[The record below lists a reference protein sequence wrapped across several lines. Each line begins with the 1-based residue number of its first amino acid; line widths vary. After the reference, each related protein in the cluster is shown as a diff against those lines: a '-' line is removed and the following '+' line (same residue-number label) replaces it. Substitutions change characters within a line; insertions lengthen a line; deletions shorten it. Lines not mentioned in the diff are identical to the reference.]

1 MILMFIAMQKPV
13 YFSHTC
19 RGITYYI
26 LVIFIDKGTPNMS
39 ISIVILAAGKGS
51 RMKSTTPKVLHEISG
66 KSMLFH
72 AIDAGQKISDDIT
85 VVLYHQAPR
94 VQKAIES
101 NYQNINFHLQDAE
114 QFPGT
119 GGAMKGVKTKYE
131 KTLIL
136 NGDMPLITQ
145 DSLLALTG
153 GNADINMSVIKLD
166 NPHGYGRVL
175 ISNEKVQEIV
185 EQKDCNEAQL
195 TTKTVN
201 AGIYCVKTE
210 LLNRYIPL
218 LSNENAQKEYY
229 LTDIV
234 KMAVDENKTVS
245 PIYVQ
250 EEEFKGVNS
259 KLDLADAEII
269 MQNRIKKE
277 LMEQGVSMRFPHS
290 IYIDCRATFEGECIL
305 ENGVTILGASKLI
318 NAHIKTNSVIE
329 ESIIEDSDV
338 GPMGRVRPLTHLKN
352 THIGNFVEVKKS
364 TLTGVKA
371 GHLAYIGDASIDEGS
386 NIGAGVITCNYDGKA
401 KYKTTIGKN
410 VFVGSD
416 SQLVAPVTIEDDVIV
431 AAGTTLTKNVTKG
444 SLAIT
449 RSALKIL
456 PDFFYKFF
464 GK

>member
-1 MILMFIAMQKPV
+1 
-13 YFSHTC
+13 
-19 RGITYYI
+19 
-26 LVIFIDKGTPNMS
+26 MS

-51 RMKSTTPKVLHEISG
+51 RMKSTTPKVLHTISG
-66 KSMLFH
+66 KSMLSH
-72 AIDAGQKISDDIT
+72 AIDAGLELSDDIT
-85 VVLYHQAPR
+85 VVLAHQATR
-94 VQKAIES
+94 VQESIEAE
-101 NYQNINFHLQDAE
+101 YQNINFHMQDAE

-119 GGAMKGVKTKYE
+119 GGAMKGITTKYE

-153 GNADINMSVIKLD
+153 GDADINMSVIKLD
-166 NPHGYGRVL
+166 NPDGYGRV
-175 ISNEKVQEIV
+175 IIDDEKVQEIV

-201 AGIYCVKTE
+201 AGIYCVNTE

-229 LTDIV
+229 ITDIV
-234 KMAVDENKTVS
+234 KMAVDENRTVT
-245 PIYVQ
+245 PIYVE

-259 KLDLADAEII
+259 KFDLATAEII

-277 LMEQGVSMRFPHS
+277 LMAQGVTMRFPDS
-290 IYIDCRATFEGECIL
+290 IYIDCRATFEGESIL

-318 NAHIKTNSVIE
+318 NAHIKTNSIIE
-329 ESIIEDSDV
+329 DSIIENSDV
-338 GPMGRVRPLTHLKN
+338 GPMGRIRPLSHLKN
-352 THIGNFVEVKKS
+352 SHIGNFVEVKKS

-371 GHLAYIGDASIDEGS
+371 GHLAYIGDATIDEGS

-401 KYKTTIGKN
+401 KHKTTIGKN

-416 SQLVAPVTIEDDVIV
+416 CQLVAPLTIEDDVIV
-431 AAGTTLTKNVTKG
+431 AAGTTLNRDVKKG

-449 RSALKIL
+449 RSALKTI

>member
-1 MILMFIAMQKPV
+1 
-13 YFSHTC
+13 
-19 RGITYYI
+19 
-26 LVIFIDKGTPNMS
+26 MS

-66 KSMLFH
+66 KAMLFH

-85 VVLYHQAPR
+85 VVLYHQAGR
-94 VQKAIES
+94 VQEQIEAQ
-101 NYQNINFHLQDAE
+101 YKNINFHMQDAE

-119 GGAMKGVKTKYE
+119 GGAMKGVSTKYE

-145 DSLLALTG
+145 ASLLALTG
-153 GNADINMSVIKLD
+153 GDADINMSVIKLN
-166 NPHGYGRVL
+166 NPDGYGRVL
-175 ISNEKVQEIV
+175 IDNEKVQEIV

-195 TTKTVN
+195 QTKTVN
-201 AGIYCVKTE
+201 AGIYCVNTQ

-218 LSNENAQKEYY
+218 LSNDNAQAEYY

-234 KMAVDENKTVS
+234 KMAVDEHKTVT
-245 PIYVQ
+245 PIYVE

-259 KLDLADAEII
+259 KFDLATAEII

-277 LMEQGVSMRFPHS
+277 LMAQGVTMRFPDS
-290 IYIDCRATFEGECIL
+290 IYIDCRATFEGESIL

-329 ESIIEDSDV
+329 DSIIEDSDV
-338 GPMGRVRPLTHLKN
+338 GPMGRIRPLSHLKN
-352 THIGNFVEVKKS
+352 SHVGNFVEIKKS
-364 TLTGVKA
+364 ELTGVKA
-371 GHLAYIGDASIDEGS
+371 GHLSYIGDATIGEGS

-416 SQLVAPVTIEDDVIV
+416 TQLVAPVTIEDDVMI
-431 AAGTTLTKNVTKG
+431 AAGTTLTKNVKKG

-449 RSALKIL
+449 RIALRII
-456 PDFFYKFF
+456 PNFFYKFF